1 MINCPQKALQKDPYK
16 IIFLIIFTDLR
27 ENYFL
32 YKTHIGKLLSYFNS
46 HYHGTF
52 REQFKNEISDIL
64 KLDYIRH
71 LLEIML
77 SLVFMI
83 PYFMIIPVKKQ

>member
-32 YKTHIGKLLSYFNS
+32 YKTHIGKLLSYFNP
-46 HYHGTF
+46 HQHG
-52 REQFKNEISDIL
+52 EMEISDIS

-71 LLEIML
+71 PLEIML
-77 SLVFMI
+77 SLFFMI
-83 PYFMIIPVKKQ
+83 PYFMMIPLKKQ